1 MLQTH
6 ISPDKNTWPALMLR
20 ATDDDTVIEQ
30 RVRAILE
37 RIRQGGDEALRAITT
52 EIDGRCPESLQVS
65 EAEFAEAE
73 SSVSE
78 ELKSAIRQAAS
89 NISTFHKA
97 QQTPAVD
104 VYTIP
109 GVHCRRRVLPIRR
122 VGLYI
127 PGGSAPLFSTIL
139 MLALPAQIAGCEEI
153 VLCTPCDRTTGKVNP
168 VVLYTAQLCGVR
180 TIYKLGGAQAIA
192 AMAYGTESIERVFK
206 IFGPGN
212 RYVTKAKQM
221 VSAQGTA
228 IDMPAGPSE
237 VMIMADDSARP
248 DFVAADF
255 LSQAE
260 HGPDSQSLLV
270 CRSQEFAEQV
280 NAEIARQLALLPRAD
295 IATRSLANSRIV
307 VFDDIDTMIAFANAY
322 ASEHLIIAMDDAWAV
337 ADRITAAGSIFVGH
351 YSPESAGDYA
361 SGTNHTLPTMGLA
374 SAYSGIGLDSFM
386 HAITYQELSQ
396 EGLNSLSNTII
407 RMAEAEGL
415 DAHANA
421 VKVRVAS
428 KGFGNSESSEPSENS
443 ENSNCPL
450 STINCQLK
458 NVRPNIAALKPYSTA
473 RDEYKGSIGI
483 YLDANENPFDNGYNR
498 YPSTALKEQVRSAIA
513 QKKGVNPTR
522 LFLGNGSDEAIDLL
536 FRIFCRPG
544 IDNIVSIAPTYGM
557 YSVCAAINDI
567 ECREVMLGED
577 FSLPVEAL
585 LNATDMQS
593 KLLFVCS
600 PNNPTA
606 NAFPREQLVSLLSRF
621 PGIVVVDEAYIDF
634 SSVPSMVELID
645 QYPNLIVLQT
655 LSKAYG
661 LAGLRIGLAFAEER
675 IIRLFEQVK
684 YPYNIGTDTLAL
696 ALRLL
701 ATDIT
706 PQVQTLIAERER
718 VAAALT
724 ELPYIEKVYPSDAN
738 FLLVKTAR
746 PRELYDYLIARELIV
761 RDRSRTP
768 GCEGTLRITIG
779 TSEENDRLIEELR
792 VWS

>member
-20 ATDDDTVIEQ
+20 ATDNDTIIEQ
-30 RVRAILE
+30 RVRTILE

-65 EAEFAEAE
+65 EAEFTEAE
-73 SSVSE
+73 SLVSD
-78 ELKSAIRQAAS
+78 ELKAAIRQAAS
-89 NISTFHKA
+89 NISAFHKA
-97 QQTPAVD
+97 QHTPAVD
-104 VYTIP
+104 VCTMP

-192 AMAYGTESIERVFK
+192 AMAYGTESIERVYK

-280 NAEIARQLALLPRAD
+280 NAEIVRQLALLPRAD
-295 IATRSLANSRIV
+295 IATRSLENSRIV
-307 VFDDIDTMIAFANAY
+307 VFDDIDTMVAFANDY

-374 SAYSGIGLDSFM
+374 NAYSGIGLDSFM
-386 HAITYQELSQ
+386 HAITYQELTQ
-396 EGLNSLSNTII
+396 EGLNSLSSTII

-428 KGFGNSESSEPSENS
+428 KGSGNSENS
-443 ENSNCPL
+443 ENPNCPL
-450 STINCQLK
+450 SNI
-458 NVRPNIAALKPYSTA
+458 RPNIAALKPYSTA

-498 YPSTALKEQVRSAIA
+498 YPSTALKEQVRSTIA
-513 QKKGVNPTR
+513 QKKGVDPAR

-536 FRIFCRPG
+536 FRVFCRPG

-585 LNATDMQS
+585 LSATDMQS

-606 NAFPREQLVSLLSRF
+606 NAFPREQIVSLVSRF

-634 SSVPSMVELID
+634 SSVPSMVELIG

-684 YPYNIGTDTLAL
+684 YPYNIGTDTLSL

-706 PQVQTLIAERER
+706 PQVHTLIAERER

-746 PRELYDYLIARELIV
+746 PRELYDYLIAHELIV

-779 TSEENDRLIEELR
+779 TPEENDRLIEELR

>member
-1 MLQTH
+1 MLQTY

-89 NISTFHKA
+89 NISAFHKA
-97 QQTPAVD
+97 QQTPSVD
-104 VYTIP
+104 VYTMP

-428 KGFGNSESSEPSENS
+428 EGSENTESSNFQFSIFNS
-443 ENSNCPL
+443 
-450 STINCQLK
+450 QLN

-513 QKKGVNPTR
+513 QKKGVNPAR

-585 LNATDMQS
+585 LSATDMQS

-606 NAFPREQLVSLLSRF
+606 NAFPREQLISLLSRF

-661 LAGLRIGLAFAEER
+661 LAGLRMGLAFAEER

-779 TSEENDRLIEELR
+779 TPEENDRLIRELR